1 MINKSTWK
9 IKINKNTNYK
19 STWKIIEKDLN
30 IYWKLETISPVIN
43 L

>member
-19 STWKIIEKDLN
+19 STWKTNEKDLN
-30 IYWKLETISPVIN
+30 ILKARDY
-43 L
+43 